1 VAEEV
6 SRVAA
11 AADRN
16 VFTCWVG
23 GESMHEARRIAAEHG
38 VLSND
43 SPERVVSGYLAI
55 LDYRRNREL
64 LLQMPPSQPEGYA
77 TDTAGAH
84 AVIAEALASG
94 ATVLPPRL
102 ARRLLQAYGIEAAEY
117 VAADSV
123 KRAIEVANGLGYPV
137 DLGLALGGALPFA
150 PFATGLRSPAEI
162 QSAVRRL
169 RGDLRAAHPGMRI
182 GGYRLRRATARS
194 GVAPLRAGV
203 AEDPV
208 FGPIIYCGPSAAGSG
223 QESSVAVGLPP
234 LNLVLARKLVESS
247 RLVLGV
253 PPATRARLEEVACRA
268 LVRLSQ
274 LLTDIDEVVGIE
286 LDPVHVEA
294 TGAVALEATVRIE
307 KRVRRLGLRRFAIRP
322 YPKELEHRVDWNGRH
337 ILVRPIRPED
347 EQTLADL
354 LNSLSAEDSRMRF
367 FDTMRKLPRSQLARF
382 TQIDYDREMAL
393 VAIEADAQGRERSL
407 GEVRAVADPDHVVAE
422 FAIVVDSSLKG
433 QGLGRLLMERII
445 EYARSSGLGELRGET
460 LAGNQRMQRLA
471 HAFGFA
477 IEAGDDPGTVAL
489 RLHLPGGHHPA
500 TG

>member
-1 VAEEV
+1 
-6 SRVAA
+6 
-11 AADRN
+11 
-16 VFTCWVG
+16 
-23 GESMHEARRIAAEHG
+23 
-38 VLSND
+38 
-43 SPERVVSGYLAI
+43 
-55 LDYRRNREL
+55 
-64 LLQMPPSQPEGYA
+64 
-77 TDTAGAH
+77 
-84 AVIAEALASG
+84 
-94 ATVLPPRL
+94 
-102 ARRLLQAYGIEAAEY
+102 
-117 VAADSV
+117 
-123 KRAIEVANGLGYPV
+123 
-137 DLGLALGGALPFA
+137 
-150 PFATGLRSPAEI
+150 
-162 QSAVRRL
+162 
-169 RGDLRAAHPGMRI
+169 MRI
-182 GGYRLRRATARS
+182 GGYRLRRAAARS

-208 FGPIIYCGPSAAGSG
+208 FGPIIYVGPAAAGGG
-223 QESSVAVGLPP
+223 QETPVAVGLPP

-253 PPATRARLEEVACRA
+253 PPAMRARLEEVACRA

-294 TGAVALEATVRIE
+294 TGTVALEATVRIE

-322 YPKELEHRVDWNGRH
+322 YPKELEFRVDWNGRH

-393 VAIEADAQGRERSL
+393 VAIETDAQGRERSL

-445 EYARSSGLGELRGET
+445 DYARSSGLGELRGET
-460 LAGNQRMQRLA
+460 LAGNLRMQALA
-471 HAFGFA
+471 RAFGFA
-477 IEAGDDPGTVAL
+477 VEAGGDPGTVAL
-489 RLHLPGGHHPA
+489 RLPLPGSHHPA
-500 TG
+500 AG